1 MSVRRVAVLAG
12 LAMAPAAAMAASGAR
27 TVGFA
32 NLGGQAA
39 EASIEEARGELKS
52 HGYKGLESGA
62 LRASLEEPLPQGG
75 TGGSA
80 TGLPL
85 GRARNH
91 LAAARE
97 AFASFEYDRAL
108 GELAKV
114 DELLVDREPSQPVM
128 DILVQ
133 RHLLAGQ
140 VHEGRDKPDEA
151 LDSFRLVRHLDPGR
165 GELDPGEY
173 RPRVVSLYKKSRPTR
188 ANGTLALEVTPEAAR
203 VWIDGRSM
211 GRAPVEATGLGPGP
225 HWVVASAPGRRPHG
239 QLVSVTAGKRR
250 DFAMQLEAQP
260 SGDRINELRRA
271 LAASNLRDEIE
282 AGAAQLAAAADVDV
296 MVMVRGRGDRVEGAA
311 FDTARGELGAWAP
324 LPSRGFW
331 LVLTPSQALNDDDG
345 GDDDDGNDGGSITKS
360 DGGKGEDSRSWYQ
373 TGWGK
378 GLIIGSG
385 AVVAGAVL
393 YFVLTSGSD
402 TYTLGGWCFEGSD
415 CR

>member
-1 MSVRRVAVLAG
+1 MSVRRVAVLVG
-12 LAMAPAAAMAASGAR
+12 LFAAPAAAMASGAR

-52 HGYKGLESGA
+52 HGYQAIDSGA
-62 LRASLEEPLPQGG
+62 LRASLEEPLPVGG
-75 TGGSA
+75 GGA
-80 TGLPL
+80 TSLPL

-108 GELAKV
+108 AELAHI
-114 DELLVDREPSQPVM
+114 DELLLDREPSQPVI

-140 VHEGRDKPDEA
+140 VHEGRDRPDEA
-151 LDSFRLVRHLDPGR
+151 LQSFRLVRHLDPGR

-188 ANGTLALEVTPEAAR
+188 ANGTLALEVTPEGAH

-225 HWVVASAPGRRPHG
+225 HWVVTSAPGQRPHG
-239 QLVSVTAGKRR
+239 ELVSITAGKRR
-250 DFAMQLEAQP
+250 AVALELKAFP
-260 SGDRINELRRA
+260 AADRIIELRRA
-271 LAASNLRDEIE
+271 LATATSRDELE
-282 AGAAQLAAAADVDV
+282 AGAAQLAGAADVDV

-331 LVLTPSQALNDDDG
+331 LVLTPSQALGDDDG
-345 GDDDDGNDGGSITKS
+345 GDDGSDGGSLTRS
-360 DGGKGEDSRSWYQ
+360 DGDRGDSRSWYQ

-378 GLIIGSG
+378 GLIIGGG
-385 AVVAGAVL
+385 AAVAGAIL
-393 YFVLTSGSD
+393 YVVLTSGSD
-402 TYTLGGWCFEGSD
+402 TYTLGGWCFEGTD
-415 CR
+415 CQ

>member
-12 LAMAPAAAMAASGAR
+12 LALAPAAAMAASGAR

-39 EASIEEARGELKS
+39 EASIEEARGELKG
-52 HGYKGLESGA
+52 HGYKGLDSGT

-75 TGGSA
+75 SSA
-80 TGLPL
+80 GPTSMPL

-108 GELAKV
+108 GELAKI
-114 DELLVDREPSQPVM
+114 DELLLDREPSQPLM

-140 VHEGRDKPDEA
+140 VREGQNKPDDA

-173 RPRVVSLYKKSRPTR
+173 RPRVVALYKKSRPTR
-188 ANGTLALEVTPEAAR
+188 ANGTLALEVTPEDAH

-211 GRAPVEATGLGPGP
+211 GRAPVEASGLGPGP
-225 HWVVASAPGRRPHG
+225 HWVVASAAGRRPQG
-239 QLVSVTAGKRR
+239 ELVSVTTGKRR
-250 DFAMQLEAQP
+250 EVALELEAQP
-260 SGDRINELRRA
+260 AADRINELRRA
-271 LAASNLRDEIE
+271 LAGTTSRDELE
-282 AGAAQLAAAADVDV
+282 AGAAQLAGAADVDV
-296 MVMVRGRGDRVEGAA
+296 LVLVRGRGDRVEGAA

-331 LVLTPSQALNDDDG
+331 LVLTPSQAIGDDDG
-345 GDDDDGNDGGSITKS
+345 GDDDGETDGGTITRP
-360 DGGKGEDSRSWYQ
+360 GGKKEDDRSWYQ

-402 TYTLGGWCFEGSD
+402 TYTLGGWCFEGVD
-415 CR
+415 CQ

>member
-12 LAMAPAAAMAASGAR
+12 LALAPAAAMAASGAR

-39 EASIEEARGELKS
+39 EASIEEARGELKG
-52 HGYKGLESGA
+52 HGYKGLDSGA
-62 LRASLEEPLPQGG
+62 LRASLEEPLPQG
-75 TGGSA
+75 TAGSGA

-108 GELAKV
+108 SELAKI
-114 DELLVDREPSQPVM
+114 DALLNDREPSQPLV
-128 DILVQ
+128 DLLVQ

-151 LDSFRLVRHLDPGR
+151 LDAFRLVRHLDPGR

-173 RPRVVSLYKKSRPTR
+173 RPRVVALYKKSRPTR
-188 ANGTLALEVTPEAAR
+188 ANGTMALAVTPEGAR

-211 GRAPVEATGLGPGP
+211 GRAPVDASGLGPGP
-225 HWVVASAPGRRPHG
+225 HWVVASAPGRRPKG

-250 DFAMQLEAQP
+250 DVSVELEAMAAT
-260 SGDRINELRRA
+260 DRIGELRRA
-271 LAASNLRDEIE
+271 LAASSSRDELE

-331 LVLTPSQALNDDDG
+331 LVLTPSQAVNDDNEDGDG
-345 GDDDDGNDGGSITKS
+345 GGEVDGSLTRSN
-360 DGGKGEDSRSWYQ
+360 GKKEDERSWYQ

-378 GLIIGSG
+378 GLIIGGG
-385 AVVAGAVL
+385 AAIAGAIIYV
-393 YFVLTSGSD
+393 VLTTGDD
-402 TYTLGGWCFEGSD
+402 TYTLGGWCFEGAD
-415 CR
+415 CQ